1 MKAWG
6 EAGKP
11 VFNLDQA
18 KTDLLTELDNR
29 IGASFTTDKTDFNN
43 SFNKAGEDYG
53 H

>member
-6 EAGKP
+6 ETGKP

-18 KTDLLTELDNR
+18 KTDLLAEVDNR
-29 IGASFTTDKTDFNN
+29 INADFTTDKGDFDTA
-43 SFNKAGEDYG
+43 FNKAGEDYK